1 MPTQSRLEKI
11 NQVVDNRQ
19 QGIVVIENIVDPHN
33 AEAAIRSCDAFG
45 IQHVCFIFEETK
57 KFNPRR
63 VGKATSSSAN
73 KWVDY
78 SIYDTTEECISDLK
92 SKGYEVIAT
101 VLDNEAESLYEAK
114 IDTVK
119 PAFLFGNEKDGLSQ
133 KAIDLADRKMYIPM
147 RGFVQ
152 SLNISVTV
160 SIFLFELTRRRLS
173 SMKNFAYDEAYTTQ
187 LKEAFLER

>member
-19 QGIVVIENIVDPHN
+19 QGAIIIENVVDPHN

-45 IQHVCFIFEETK
+45 IQRVCFIFETVK
-57 KFNPRR
+57 KFNPAK
-63 VGKATSSSAN
+63 VGKASSSSAN

-78 SIYDTTEECISDLK
+78 SIYTSTEECITALK
-92 SKGYEVIAT
+92 NEGYEVIAT
-101 VLDNEAESLYEAK
+101 VLDNEAESLYDAK
-114 IDTVK
+114 LDHFK
-119 PAFLFGNEKDGLSQ
+119 PAFLFGNEKDGLSE
-133 KAIDLADRKMYIPM
+133 KAIQLADRKMYIPM

-160 SIFLFELTRRRLS
+160 SIFLFELTRRRAGEEEYAL
-173 SMKNFAYDEAYTTQ
+173 DEQLRTH
-187 LKEAFLER
+187 LKEDFQER